1 MVAFIINP
9 VKGNAYYFKNS
20 YSIIALISSS
30 PTAVLRFFF
39 LLLLLFLY
47 KLETTNQIWLLMP
60 AFFRL
65 QMEWEWIIVCA
76 NSKPEDV
83 PQSKKKKKKKVIIN
97 LQGFCLSH
105 LSVFYIIVMKQ
116 MVVLQVLSP
125 FWLRGH
131 DN

>member
-39 LLLLLFLY
+39 LLLLFLY

-83 PQSKKKKKKKVIIN
+83 PQSKKKKKKK
-97 LQGFCLSH
+97 LL
-105 LSVFYIIVMKQ
+105 
-116 MVVLQVLSP
+116 
-125 FWLRGH
+125 
-131 DN
+131 